1 METLPLDIFLYI
13 IDLLAGERDKG
24 IKSLQILSHTCK
36 FMVPL
41 CRKHLFSTL
50 NLHSK
55 LISKHFSDLFS
66 TNPDIARYVKRL
78 SYIVSNSISD
88 HELNILDMLKEHS
101 SLQWIEL
108 SSGWES
114 LDWNNLTES
123 MRLSLVFLMQ
133 MPTVIFLSIN
143 SFKGFP
149 ATALSGCSNLIELH
163 LGDLNL
169 APPEINQVISR
180 NKIPTPVMLFIK
192 TKTYGLA
199 AVLNSATLQAG
210 DQIVDFSRLQGAQ
223 FYVESRNDLVQANE
237 LIKVTTRLVYLNIV
251 GEWIDVVTYRDLID
265 DIFKGITLWSW
276 QDWAQASRL
285 APTRRSNYWNSELL

>member
-1 METLPLDIFLYI
+1 M
-13 IDLLAGERDKG
+13 
-24 IKSLQILSHTCK
+24 
-36 FMVPL
+36 
-41 CRKHLFSTL
+41 
-50 NLHSK
+50 
-55 LISKHFSDLFS
+55 
-66 TNPDIARYVKRL
+66 
-78 SYIVSNSISD
+78 SD

-123 MRLSLVFLMQ
+123 MRLSLAFLMQ

-143 SFKGFP
+143 SLKGFP

-210 DQIVDFSRLQGAQ
+210 DQIVGFSRLKGAQ

-265 DIFKGITLWSW
+265 DVFKGITLWSW

-285 APTRRSNYWNSELL
+285 TPTRRSNYWNSELL